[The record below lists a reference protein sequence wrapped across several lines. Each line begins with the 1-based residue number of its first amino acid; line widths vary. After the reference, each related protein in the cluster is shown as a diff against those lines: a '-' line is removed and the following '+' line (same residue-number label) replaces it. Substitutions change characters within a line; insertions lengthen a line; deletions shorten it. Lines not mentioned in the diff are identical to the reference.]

1 MLNED
6 IWKRVILAPDTLV
19 RDAISILSDT
29 GLRIV
34 LIVDSNLSLLG
45 TVTDGDIRRGLM
57 KGLSLD
63 SSIEEIVN
71 RDPVRVDKRY
81 SRVKVLEIMSAKGI
95 FQIPVVN
102 KDSKLIGLHL
112 WDEITSPIVRRNV
125 VVIMAGGKG
134 TRLLPRTEKTPKPML
149 SIAGKPILEH
159 IINQA
164 KKDGFTNFVL
174 AIHHLGQVIEAYF
187 GDGTSLGVK
196 IDYIRED
203 SPMGTAGAL
212 RLLNPKPEEAFIV
225 SNGDVLTDVRFG
237 DILDFHLH
245 SEAEATMAVQVQESQ
260 SAFGVVKT
268 QGIHVIGYEEKPIQ
282 RSLVNA
288 GVYVLNPTTL
298 ELVEDL
304 NFCDMPTLLDKITMK
319 GSSIVAFPIH
329 ESWRDL
335 GTLQDFSQAETDLN
349 SINEK
354 NRNYEKN

>member
-1 MLNED
+1 MMKED
-6 IWKRVILAPDTLV
+6 IWKKALLSPERLT
-19 RDAISILSDT
+19 RDAIKILSDT

-63 SSIEEIVN
+63 SPIKQIINEN
-71 RDPVRVDKRY
+71 PVFVDLRC
-81 SRVKVLEIMSAKGI
+81 SRVKILEIMSAKRI
-95 FQIPVVN
+95 FQIPVVDE
-102 KDSKLIGLHL
+102 DSKLVGLHL

-125 VVIMAGGKG
+125 VVITAGGRG

-174 AIHHLGQVIEAYF
+174 AIHHLGHVIEEYF
-187 GDGTSLGVK
+187 RDGTSLGVK
-196 IDYIRED
+196 INYIKED

-225 SNGDVLTDVRFG
+225 SNGDVLTDIRFG
-237 DILDFHLH
+237 DMLDFHLH
-245 SEAEATMAVQVQESQ
+245 SDAEATMAVQMQESQ

-268 QGIHVIGYEEKPIQ
+268 KGIHVIGYEEKPIQ

-288 GVYVLNPTTL
+288 GVYVLNPKTL
-298 ELVEDL
+298 ELLENL
-304 NFCDMPTLLDKITMK
+304 KFCDMPTLLDKISIK
-319 GSSIVAFPIH
+319 DSSIVAFPIH
-329 ESWRDL
+329 ENWRDL
-335 GTLQDFSQAETDLN
+335 GTLQDFSQAEIDLN
-349 SINEK
+349 SINKK
-354 NRNYEKN
+354 NSSYGKN

>member
-1 MLNED
+1 MINED
-6 IWKRVILAPDTLV
+6 IWKKAVLSPETLV

-71 RDPVRVDKRY
+71 RDPVFVDKRC
-81 SRVKVLEIMSAKGI
+81 SRVKVLEIMSAKRI

-102 KDSKLIGLHL
+102 EDSKLIGLHL

-174 AIHHLGQVIEAYF
+174 AIHYLGHVIEEYF
-187 GDGTSLGVK
+187 GDGSSFGVK

-225 SNGDVLTDVRFG
+225 SNGDVLTDIKFG

-245 SEAEATMAVQVQESQ
+245 SDAEATMAVQVQEFQ

-298 ELVEDL
+298 ELIEGL
-304 NFCDMPTLLDKITMK
+304 KFCDMPTLLDKITFN

-335 GTLQDFSQAETDLN
+335 GTLQDFSQAEIDLN

-354 NRNYEKN
+354 K